1 MGVLNYIFDGN
12 RMDRV
17 NNNSSGKN
25 SGTGA
30 VKFVVG
36 ILLFIAIVT
45 GIYYLY
51 NFLYNATSS
60 QTSVTILPG
69 PLSMAKPSVTVNS
82 ATNAA
87 VAQANLTGL
96 LDGGQ
101 YSTSLWIYV
110 NSTNGGGPNPPL
122 VHLLDISKDNKSAS
136 ATASGRGNT
145 LVFIG
150 LNPKNGSLIVRQS
163 TGDATDSQID
173 NSVAGTSG
181 SHYPLTSLI
190 SNYNTA
196 GTTTYTSKDKCDILN
211 GIEYQRWSLI
221 TVVGN
226 GRTLDVYIDGKL
238 ARSCVYNSQFAL
250 SSSDGT
256 GTATIG
262 YNNTNL
268 KGFFSNGQ
276 FYNYALT
283 PDQVWTNYQA
293 GPGAGFSFSSFFSNL
308 FSTNISFQ
316 TSAAL
321 QQ

>member
-1 MGVLNYIFDGN
+1 ME
-12 RMDRV
+12 RV
-17 NNNSSGKN
+17 NNNSSAKN
-25 SGTGA
+25 SGTGTGP
-30 VKFVVG
+30 VRLVVG
-36 ILLFIAIVT
+36 ILIFVAIVV
-45 GIYYLY
+45 GLYYLY
-51 NFLYNATSS
+51 NFLYGSTTA

-69 PLSMAKPSVTVNS
+69 PLSMSKPAVTVNGV
-82 ATNAA
+82 TNAA
-87 VAQANLTGL
+87 VAQAQLTGL

-101 YSTSLWIYV
+101 YSTSMWVYV
-110 NSTNGGGPNPPL
+110 NSTSGAGPNPPL
-122 VHLLDISKDNKSAS
+122 IHLLDVSKDSKSAS
-136 ATASGRGNT
+136 ATAAGRGNT

-150 LNPKNGSLIVRQS
+150 LNPTNGSLVVRQS

-190 SNYNTA
+190 SNYNAA
-196 GTTTYTSKDKCDILN
+196 GATTYTSNDKCDILN

-238 ARSCVYNSQFAL
+238 ARSCVYKSQFAL

-262 YNNTNL
+262 YNNSNL

-283 PDQVWTNYQA
+283 PDQVWANYQA

-316 TSAAL
+316 TSGAL